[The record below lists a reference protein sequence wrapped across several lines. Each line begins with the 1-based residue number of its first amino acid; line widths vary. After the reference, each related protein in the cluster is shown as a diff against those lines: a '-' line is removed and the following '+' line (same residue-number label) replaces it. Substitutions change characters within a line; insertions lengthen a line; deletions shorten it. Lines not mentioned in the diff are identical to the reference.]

1 VTVVGLLM
9 AGMFADEAHAIYGP
23 AAGGFGAEL
32 VSVDNASDEQANGST
47 TDAVIS
53 ANGQYVV
60 FQTKAT
66 NFFENDGGVVGAH
79 GVEPDVEPPGTLRE
93 GGIFRYDRL
102 TGEIQ
107 LVADGNEVHT
117 CPPQEPSCPEKGKL
131 IFRGAQNPSVSA
143 NGRYVVFSTAQQ
155 LVPRDNNENVDVY
168 VRDMDV
174 PLTADRKDS
183 GAYKLVSAKS
193 GSEEPADYG
202 AASQR
207 FPGDEPGA
215 EVWPSTAI
223 SANGRYVVFR
233 TSNVESDL
241 PDQGAVTTPPQQ
253 LFVRDLQDDTTT
265 LISRTSPGSE
275 PGPNCGA
282 GGTKAGGEPACGAVG
297 PATIGADGSTVAWV
311 STNAPEQT
319 AFLTGEDA
327 SDTTAYYLWR
337 RWQEPGAKTRRI
349 TGIADPE
356 DPECPPEGSVEAAN
370 HTASGPCY
378 GPLTYP
384 EGQLAP
390 IVASAPALSEDGYTV
405 AFLAAAALRPD
416 VTKSIGLDAFVT
428 SMAPGVT
435 RKVGTRELTLGAPS
449 GESGS
454 TQPIESIALSPD
466 GSTVA
471 FTTPRDDFLLPE
483 PTPIGSFRP
492 LPLGSDLYVVHLR
505 EDTLERAIVNY
516 EGGDVEG
523 SIADDPTLTQDGST
537 VAFTSSASN
546 LIYGDANRVSNAYTA
561 TLSTPTGTAVP
572 PASFNV
578 AQGGFSLTGAALPEL
593 GLSVKRAAD
602 GGLILLVETPGAGT
616 LVAQANGKIV
626 ARVGKGTRKKEV
638 VLARASGATHAE
650 GTATLVLHMASKY
663 AKDLKNAGRLKATI
677 TVGYKP
683 PPPAEALSVEASATF
698 VAASAKKGTK
708 RSSAANGKAKKG

>member
-1 VTVVGLLM
+1 MLAAL
-9 AGMFADEAHAIYGP
+9 ACPLALASPAQAIYGP
-23 AAGGFGAEL
+23 AAGGFGAGL
-32 VSVDNASDEQANGST
+32 VSVDNASDEQANGAT

-66 NFFENDGGVVGAH
+66 NFFEDDGGVVGAH
-79 GVEPDVEPPGTLRE
+79 GVEADAEPPGTLRE
-93 GGIFRYDRL
+93 GGIFRYDLL

-107 LVADGNEVHT
+107 LVADGSEVHT

-155 LVPRDNNENVDVY
+155 LVPQDDNENVDVY

-183 GAYKLVSAKS
+183 GAYTLASAKS
-193 GSEEPADYG
+193 GSEEPANYG
-202 AASQR
+202 TASQR
-207 FPGDEPGA
+207 FPADEPGA

-241 PDQGAVTTPPQQ
+241 PDQAAVTTPPQQ

-265 LISRTSPGSE
+265 LISRTSPGNE

-282 GGTKAGGEPACGAVG
+282 GGTTAGGEPACGALG
-297 PATIGADGSTVAWV
+297 PATISADGSTVAWV
-311 STNAPEQT
+311 STNAPTQT
-319 AFLTGEDA
+319 VFLTGEDA
-327 SDTTAYYLWR
+327 SNTTAYYLWR
-337 RWQEPGAKTRRI
+337 RWQEPEAATRRI

-356 DPECPPEGSVEAAN
+356 DPECPPGGSVEAAN
-370 HTASGPCY
+370 HTATGTCY

-435 RKVGTRELTLGAPS
+435 RKAGTRELTLGAPS
-449 GESGS
+449 DESGS

-505 EDTLERAIVNY
+505 EDTLERAVLNY

-523 SIADDPTLTQDGST
+523 SIADDPTLTQDGEM
-537 VAFTSSASN
+537 VAFTSSASD
-546 LIYGDANRVSNAYTA
+546 LIYGDANRVSNAYTGTQEA
-561 TLSTPTGTAVP
+561 PTGTAAS
-572 PASFNV
+572 PASFNSV
-578 AQGGFSLTGAALPEL
+578 QGGFSLTGTASPEL
-593 GLSVKRAAD
+593 GLSVRRAAD
-602 GGLILLVETPGAGT
+602 GELIVLVEAPGAGK
-616 LVAQANGKIV
+616 LIAQAVGTIATKVGKKTSKKKKVVV
-626 ARVGKGTRKKEV
+626 ARALGVTR
-638 VLARASGATHAE
+638 AE
-650 GTATLVLHMASKY
+650 GTATLVLRLAAKY
-663 AKDLKNAGRLKATI
+663 AKDLGSASKLKVLI
-677 TVGYKP
+677 TVSYTP
-683 PPPAEALSVEASATF
+683 PAPAEALSAEASATF
-698 VAASAKKGTK
+698 VSASAKNTGKG
-708 RSSAANGKAKKG
+708 SSKIKGKAKKG